1 MSERT
6 PARVWIRTIPLLIG
20 TAWKADAFGTV
31 LVLVLA
37 PVAGAVA
44 AVTAIGLQMIVNAA
58 AAADLTG
65 MLGAAALLAGTVVV
79 GNFTGTVTADV
90 RIRLQQRVGML
101 LDQRIMTMCAG
112 LPHLDHHE
120 HPPYQDQLELLRNHR
135 NWLGSAFG
143 ALVENVRAL
152 VAFGSTLGLLMSLR
166 REFLLLLLL
175 ALPLVVASR
184 RSEKIIAQT
193 QETTVTPNRL
203 RRGIFGLAVG
213 LDAAKELRVYGL
225 RQEIAARHHDLREE
239 INKHE
244 RRMEISTATWTA
256 AGWLIFGGGV
266 AAALYVIGTAALR
279 GQATPGDVILTLAL
293 CGQLT
298 GSVSG
303 MISMFSW
310 MQQAVRAVGYYLW
323 LADHAKTRMSREPA
337 QTAPPTAGGDVVLD
351 QVAFS
356 YPDAARPVLQNVSLR
371 LPAGKTVAIVGE
383 NGAGK
388 TTLVKLLC
396 RMYDPTEGRITYGG
410 ADLGSFG
417 VEAWRSKVTA
427 CFQDYCR
434 LEFLLQEAVGVG
446 DLSHLDDERAVNSA
460 LEQAGGADLPGLL
473 PRGLRTQLGATF
485 PDGTDLSGGQ
495 WQKLALGRASMRGA
509 PVLRVLDEP
518 AANLDPAAEFEI
530 FSRFQDAARETADGA
545 ITVFVSHRFATVRTA
560 DLIVVL
566 DEGTVQELGSHDELM
581 ARDGLYATLYRL
593 HAKGYQE
600 SKPTWGEMLDES
612 AYESA
617 RS

>member
-1 MSERT
+1 MPERT

-20 TAWKADAFGTV
+20 TAFKADAIGTV
-31 LVLVLA
+31 LVLLLA
-37 PVAGAVA
+37 PVAGAIA
-44 AVTAIGLQMIVNAA
+44 AVTAIGLQQIVNAA

-65 MLGAAALLAGTVVV
+65 MLAAAALLAGTVVV
-79 GNFTGTVTADV
+79 GNFTGTITADL

-101 LDQRIMTMCAG
+101 LDQRIVTMCAG

-120 HPPYQDQLELLRNHR
+120 HPPYQDKLELLRTHR

-143 ALVENVRAL
+143 ALVENVRAI
-152 VAFGSTLGLLMSLR
+152 VAFSATLALLMSLR
-166 REFLLLLLL
+166 PQFLLLLFL
-175 ALPLVVASR
+175 ALPMVVAAR

-193 QETTVTPNRL
+193 EEMTAAPTRL
-203 RRGIFGLAVG
+203 RRGLFGLAVG

-225 RQEIAARHHDLREE
+225 RQEIAARHRELREE
-239 INKHE
+239 IDGH
-244 RRMEISTATWTA
+244 RRWMEIRTAIWTA
-256 AGWLIFGGGV
+256 SGWLIFGCGV

-279 GQATPGDVILTLAL
+279 GQATPGDVILTLAM

-303 MISMFSW
+303 LIQMFTW
-310 MQQAVRAVGYYLW
+310 MQQAVRAVGHYLW
-323 LADHAKTRMSREPA
+323 LADHATTRMSGEPA
-337 QTAPPTAGGDVVLD
+337 EAVPPVAGGDVVLD
-351 QVAFS
+351 QVSFG

-417 VEAWRSKVTA
+417 VEAWRTKVTA

-434 LEFLLQEAVGVG
+434 LEFLLVEAVGVG
-446 DLSHLDDERAVNSA
+446 DLSRIDDEEAVRFA
-460 LEQAGGADLPGLL
+460 LDQAGGGGLPDLL

-530 FSRFQDAARETADGA
+530 FSRFQAAARETGDGA

-566 DEGTVQELGSHDELM
+566 DEGTVKELGSHDELM
-581 ARDGLYATLYRL
+581 AQDGLYATLYRL
-593 HAKGYQE
+593 HAKGYQDA
-600 SKPTWGEMLDES
+600 KPTWGEILDES

-617 RS
+617 RP